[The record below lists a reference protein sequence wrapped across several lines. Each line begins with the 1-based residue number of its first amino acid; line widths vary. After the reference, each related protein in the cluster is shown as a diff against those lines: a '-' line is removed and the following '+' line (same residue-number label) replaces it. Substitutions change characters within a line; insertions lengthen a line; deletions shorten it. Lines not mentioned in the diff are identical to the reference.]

1 MNGKIHKMK
10 QNKINKTN
18 LHSGLIIGI
27 ILLIISTSIFTWY
40 IPHKDSQINH
50 NQKEL
55 IVRYDYQTTM
65 HIYQSLKHSTIQR
78 TLILN
83 ETEKDISNDT
93 INQLNKEI
101 EGVEYW
107 ENHYN
112 ELFLYGGSP
121 NSTHINTIES
131 ENIKI
136 MDDKAKLQTLG
147 AIFQILGFIFITIF
161 SNKKE

>member
-1 MNGKIHKMK
+1 MKKHKL
-10 QNKINKTN
+10 NKTN
-18 LHSGLIIGI
+18 LHFGLILGI
-27 ILLIISTSIFTWY
+27 ILLIISTAIFTWY
-40 IPHKDSQINH
+40 IPDIDSQINH

-65 HIYQSLKHSTIQR
+65 HIYQSLEYSTSQR
-78 TLILN
+78 MLILN

-101 EGVEYW
+101 DDILNR

-112 ELFLYGGSP
+112 ELFLYGGSS

-131 ENIKI
+131 ENIKL
-136 MDDKAKLQTLG
+136 MDDKAKLQSWG
-147 AIFQILGFIFITIF
+147 AIFQIVGFILITIF